1 MLDAFPIIF
10 SITHGIISAL
20 GMSFNLL
27 LIYLA
32 IYQTPRVM
40 RSYSTLI
47 INFALTDFGACFCDF
62 FVQQRIIPGGLTL
75 GYVSNGVCKYFGVT
89 TCYVGYSLMLHFFA
103 HSLWSLLLSFSYRC
117 YILYKPSPTRQEL
130 ALLAL
135 LIYMPSLLQWVS
147 FLWAQDE
154 PAEIVEIFHQKFPA
168 YNLTGQTVSG
178 TKNILCFSALFTIL
192 HMTLPVTPVYICIL
206 LLRRKI
212 VARLSFKG
220 VVITK
225 DTKNLHSQLLMAL
238 TYQAAIPGFYLFGVA
253 SYATGQ
259 FGLYNHPALEYFT
272 FTSLLLIPFL
282 SPLASFIFVNHYR
295 KFILKKVLKI
305 VKVEP
310 QEASSTAYTY
320 QSIVHVIS

>member
-1 MLDAFPIIF
+1 MLEAFPIIF
-10 SITHGIISAL
+10 SITHGIIAAL

-47 INFALTDFGACFCDF
+47 INFALTDFCACLFDL
-62 FVQQRIIPGGLTL
+62 FVQQRIIPAGLTL
-75 GYVSNGVCKYFGVT
+75 GYVSNGFCKHFGPI
-89 TCYVGYSLMLHFFA
+89 TCYVGYSLMLHFLS

-130 ALLAL
+130 SLLVV

-154 PAEIVEIFHQKFPA
+154 PAEILDILHQKFPT
-168 YNLTGQTVSG
+168 YDLHGQVVSG
-178 TKNILCFSALFTIL
+178 TKNIVCFSALFTIL
-192 HMTLPVTPVYICIL
+192 HMTVPITPVYICIL
-206 LLRRKI
+206 ILRKKI
-212 VARLSFKG
+212 IARLNFKG
-220 VVITK
+220 VNITK
-225 DTKNLHSQLLMAL
+225 DTRNLHSQLLMAL

-253 SYATGQ
+253 SYALGQ
-259 FGLYNHPALEYFT
+259 FGIYNHPVLEYFT
-272 FTSLLLIPFL
+272 FSSFLLIPFL
-282 SPLASFIFVNHYR
+282 SPLASFIFVSHYR
-295 KFILKKVLKI
+295 RFILRNMLKL

-310 QEASSTAYTY
+310 KETSSTPYNY
-320 QSIVHVIS
+320 NSIVHVIG